1 MAKAGNVLFVSASA
15 APATSRSAALAERLI
30 GAWQVADPTL
40 TVTRRALDAAT
51 MPHLDGELLAGFGGA
66 ATPAASRSDAL
77 IAELEAADTLV
88 IAVPLYNFSV
98 PSTLKAW
105 IDHVARAGRTFRYT
119 EKGPVGLLAGKRA
132 VIVSARGGVYSEG
145 PAVGLDFALPWLRA
159 VLAFLGITEVEAVTA
174 EGLAMGE
181 AAAKAGLARAEAA
194 VDALA
199 A

>member
-30 GAWQVADPTL
+30 GAWQAADPTL
-40 TVTRRALDAAT
+40 RVTRRALDAAS

-66 ATPAASRSDAL
+66 ATPAAARSDAL

-105 IDHVARAGRTFRYT
+105 IDHIARAGRTFRYT
-119 EKGPVGLLAGKRA
+119 ETGPVGLLTGKRA
-132 VIVSARGGVYSEG
+132 VIVSARGGVYSQG
-145 PAVGLDFALPWLRA
+145 PAAGLDFALPWLRA
-159 VLAFLGITEVEAVTA
+159 VLGFVGITEVEVVTA